1 MKDIKNVQRGK
12 KSRKDGADFERRVR
26 KDLEEQGWN
35 VDKWSNNVNLKLNAI
50 FPAKRK
56 YLGFGKPL
64 VIGTGFPD
72 FIGIRKNVPNNESH
86 LVIGVECK
94 TNGRLDKEEKE
105 KISWLL
111 KNDVFS
117 KIYVASKTKI
127 NNRIKI
133 EYIEILK

>member
-1 MKDIKNVQRGK
+1 MKDIKNIQRGK
-12 KSRKDGADFERRVR
+12 KARKDGADFERRVR

-35 VDKWSNNVNLKLNAI
+35 VDKWSNNVNLELNAI

-72 FIGIRKNVPNNESH
+72 FIGIRKNIPNKEFHS
-86 LVIGVECK
+86 VIGIECK

-105 KISWLL
+105 KISRLL
-111 KNDVFS
+111 KNNVFS